1 MFYLGVDIGGTN
13 IAVGVVDE
21 EMKIV
26 AKASN
31 KTPAPGNP
39 EALCD
44 VIKTTCDE
52 ALKNAGLAYSDI
64 KALGMG
70 CPGAINDDDG
80 IVEFANN
87 LDFHNVPLRKM
98 VEERIPGIPVS
109 MANDANAAAY
119 GEYKAGAL
127 KGAKHS
133 LAITLGT
140 GVGGGIIID
149 GKIYCGFNY
158 AGGELGHTVIVTD
171 GRPCSCG
178 RKGCWEAYAS
188 ATGLIRLTLEAME
201 KHPESLL
208 HTLAAE
214 NEVEGRTAFLAAERG
229 DETAL
234 AVCTDYARYLASG
247 LVSMINVLHPEAV
260 ALGGGVA
267 AAPDELLLNPVR
279 EIVARECYA
288 RHTNQV
294 PHILRAE
301 MGNDAGIIGAALLG
315 RAI

>member
-1 MFYLGVDIGGTN
+1 MYYLGVDIGGTN

-39 EALCD
+39 DALCD

-52 ALKNAGLAYSDI
+52 ALKNAGLAYADI

-158 AGGELGHTVIVTD
+158 AGGELGHTVIVAD

-188 ATGLIRLTLEAME
+188 ATGLINTTKEWME
-201 KHPESLL
+201 KDKESKMWEIVGGDI
-208 HTLAAE
+208 TKV
-214 NEVEGRTAFLAAERG
+214 NGRTSFDGMRAGDAAAKG
-229 DETAL
+229 AVDEYIKYL
-234 AVCTDYARYLASG
+234 AVG
-247 LVSMINVLHPEAV
+247 LSDMINIFQPEIICI
-260 ALGGGVA
+260 GGGICN
-267 AAPDELLLNPVR
+267 EGETLLKPLRDLCDQEQYTRDSAKKVQIVR
-279 EIVARECYA
+279 A
-288 RHTNQV
+288 Q
-294 PHILRAE
+294 L
-301 MGNDAGIIGAALLG
+301 GNDAGIIGAALLG
-315 RAI
+315 E